1 MEDDSAS
8 LIYTNNNMKLPVEK
22 AVNNFDQ
29 KLFYKEYLVNKWFYH
44 WNPKKKCNCSDIR
57 FWSKNIELQI
67 VRYLWVILKGSWH
80 VHVESQYTLYAC

>member
-29 KLFYKEYLVNKWFYH
+29 KLFYKEYLVNK
-44 WNPKKKCNCSDIR
+44 
-57 FWSKNIELQI
+57 
-67 VRYLWVILKGSWH
+67 
-80 VHVESQYTLYAC
+80 